1 MIPLFCIHNV
11 KKTSFY
17 KSLTFL
23 EVGDTGEKQKSNV
36 PVWDIYKV
44 KPEFFAWNL
53 CEYYIKLFKNVVGTK
68 SLVYY
73 KLVSTRNALYSIIN

>member
-1 MIPLFCIHNV
+1 MIPLFHIRNE

-17 KSLTFL
+17 KCLTFL
-23 EVGDTGEKQKSNV
+23 EVDDAGKKKSNV
-36 PVWDIYKV
+36 PVGNIHKV

-53 CEYYIKLFKNVVGTK
+53 CEYYIQLLKNVVGTK

-73 KLVSTRNALYSIIN
+73 KLVST